1 MKKPDELLELLDTLR
16 ESGDE
21 STVTAFNKD
30 AHAIVY
36 IGRNELTLPM
46 RDCLLL
52 LSTEESVEEFFAAI
66 GSPTDARISLFDLD
80 IDETV
85 KSALEE
91 QFSDVDEQ

>member
-1 MKKPDELLELLDTLR
+1 MRKPEELLELLDALR

-21 STVTAFNKD
+21 STVTACAND

-36 IGRNELTLPM
+36 IGKNELTLPM

-52 LSTEESVEEFFAAI
+52 LSSEESAGGFFDAI
-66 GSPTDARISLFDLD
+66 GSPTEARITLFDLD

-85 KSALEE
+85 KSVLEE
-91 QFSDVDEQ
+91 LFSSVEEQ

>member
-1 MKKPDELLELLDTLR
+1 MKKPEELLELLDTLR

-21 STVTAFNKD
+21 STVTAFTND

-36 IGRNELTLPM
+36 IGKNELTLPL

-52 LSTEESVEEFFAAI
+52 LSTEESVEGFFDAI
-66 GSPTDARISLFDLD
+66 GSPTDALITLFDLD

-91 QFSDVDEQ
+91 MFSAVDEQ

>member
-1 MKKPDELLELLDTLR
+1 MKKPEELLELLDTLR

-21 STVTAFNKD
+21 STVTTFAND

-36 IGRNELTLPM
+36 IGKDELTLPM

-52 LSTEESVEEFFAAI
+52 FSSEVSAEGFFDAI
-66 GSPTDARISLFDLD
+66 GAPTDARITLFDLD

-85 KSALEE
+85 KSVLEE
-91 QFSDVDEQ
+91 RFSAVDEQ

>member
-1 MKKPDELLELLDTLR
+1 MKKPEELLELLDTLR

-21 STVTAFNKD
+21 STVTAFAND

-36 IGRNELTLPM
+36 IGKNELTLPL

-52 LSTEESVEEFFAAI
+52 FSSEESSEGFFDAI
-66 GSPTDARISLFDLD
+66 GAPTDASITLFDLD

-85 KSALEE
+85 KSVLEE
-91 QFSDVDEQ
+91 RFSSVDEQ